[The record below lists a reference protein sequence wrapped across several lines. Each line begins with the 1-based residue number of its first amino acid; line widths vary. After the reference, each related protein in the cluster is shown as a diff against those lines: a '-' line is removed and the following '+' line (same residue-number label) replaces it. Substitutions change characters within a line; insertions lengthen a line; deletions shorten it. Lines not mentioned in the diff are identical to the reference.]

1 MVEKNTPPN
10 ASNGQKGKGN
20 SPFDLIYQHTH
31 QNMKEGKTY
40 QYEVILVNEDKY
52 GEKYNRKKMGVRS
65 TLSEA
70 RTLAC
75 KSASQPKTEAMLFR
89 LVVYT
94 DKAGKRE
101 IKSYSHIE
109 TWKDHNGKP
118 VRVIDE

>member
-1 MVEKNTPPN
+1 
-10 ASNGQKGKGN
+10 
-20 SPFDLIYQHTH
+20 
-31 QNMKEGKTY
+31 MKEGKTY